1 MRDFIK
7 RALKKTDKMTVMQLK
22 EFLAAFEEEYEI
34 LAGALDSLSVGI
46 VICDVPGT
54 VILYNKAA
62 IPCFAGYFSDGATD
76 KPVWECIR
84 NEEIAGFIRKTIT
97 NEENA
102 FDRVFHLSSG
112 NVPLY
117 LSFSVM
123 PLVLEK
129 RIRGSI
135 IIVKNVTDAKEAE
148 IQNRRLENLA
158 SLTNLA
164 ASVAHEIKNPLAS
177 ISIYVQLL
185 QKKIRSYGKEIAEDE
200 SIQKSL
206 TVISSEI
213 ERLNKT
219 IVNFL
224 MAVRPIKLTAEPL
237 SINAVI
243 RNVADFVCE
252 ELRGKKIRLVLELDD
267 TVPAISG
274 DEERLRQV
282 FLNFIKNA
290 QEAIGNGR
298 EGTIAIRTKA
308 KDTAVIVQIQDD
320 GPGIAQ
326 EDLARIFEPYYTTK
340 ADGTGLGLPVA
351 YKIIKEHG
359 GDIQVCSFQGEG
371 SCFSLIFP
379 VIREAK
385 RMIGYDSAPAAENKK
400 QDSGGQP

>member
-1 MRDFIK
+1 MQADAKAVLESLATAVLLTDHTLKIVYANSAAEQLFSMSRSKLTAYKLTDLLDKGQKSLLESIQLALKPHAQGFNASSIEIIPEPHQSIRTDIYVSHYSGK
-7 RALKKTDKMTVMQLK
+7 GRGLIVEFRALDYQQKINQEMARRSQH
-22 EFLAAFEEEYEI
+22 LAARDLI
-34 LAGALDSLSVGI
+34 RSL
-46 VICDVPGT
+46 
-54 VILYNKAA
+54 
-62 IPCFAGYFSDGATD
+62 
-76 KPVWECIR
+76 
-84 NEEIAGFIRKTIT
+84 
-97 NEENA
+97 
-102 FDRVFHLSSG
+102 
-112 NVPLY
+112 
-117 LSFSVM
+117 
-123 PLVLEK
+123 
-129 RIRGSI
+129 
-135 IIVKNVTDAKEAE
+135 
-148 IQNRRLENLA
+148 
-158 SLTNLA
+158 
-164 ASVAHEIKNPLAS
+164 AHEIKNPLAS

-185 QKKIRSYGKEIAEDE
+185 QKKIRSYGTEIAEDE